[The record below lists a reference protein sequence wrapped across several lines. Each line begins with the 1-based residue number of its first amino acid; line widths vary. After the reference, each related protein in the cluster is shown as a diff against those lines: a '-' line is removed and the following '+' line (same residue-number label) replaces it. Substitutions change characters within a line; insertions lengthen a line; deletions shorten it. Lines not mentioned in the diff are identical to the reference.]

1 MSILTFFARF
11 FLKNR
16 EKSIS
21 DFKANAK
28 KDQKEILSALTQRGS
43 NTLYGKEYDFSSI
56 ESYNDYSAK
65 VPIVN
70 YEDFFEKIKS
80 VLNGDKNVI
89 WPRAITYTI
98 CYMSK

>member
-21 DFKANAK
+21 DFKENAK

-43 NTLYGKEYDFSSI
+43 NTLYGKEYDF
-56 ESYNDYSAK
+56 
-65 VPIVN
+65 V
-70 YEDFFEKIKS
+70 S
-80 VLNGDKNVI
+80 V
-89 WPRAITYTI
+89 
-98 CYMSK
+98 